1 MRGDE
6 PRRGQIS
13 RAERAK
19 RGGERGAPVARTP
32 RERVFGEARETDG
45 GEFDGYV

>member
-19 RGGERGAPVARTP
+19 RSTILIAE
-32 RERVFGEARETDG
+32 EMAREKLGWTQQK
-45 GEFDGYV
+45 EKIIVE